1 MNRTFSDLSRTPNS
15 KMRAFLGRS
24 EIKFPHFKLLLVNPY
39 EIVVK
44 NQGSPSKMTE
54 IVARTTHVP
63 DSCRPGKKGKLA
75 VCPLHKPLVCPALPH
90 QGVSKELKF
99 STSASLFS
107 LNLQATY
114 E

>member
-1 MNRTFSDLSRTPNS
+1 M
-15 KMRAFLGRS
+15 GRS

-107 LNLQATY
+107 LLSLC
-114 E
+114 